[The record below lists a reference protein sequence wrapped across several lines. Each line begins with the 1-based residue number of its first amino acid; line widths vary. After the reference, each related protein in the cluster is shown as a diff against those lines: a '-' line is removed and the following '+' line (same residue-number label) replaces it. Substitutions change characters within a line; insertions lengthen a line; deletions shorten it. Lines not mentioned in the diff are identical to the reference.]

1 MDNRAIGE
9 RLLRLR
15 QEKKLTQ
22 VEFSRQLGVSQPA
35 YKNYER
41 GEREIPTSILLPLFH
56 IFKVDPLWVLTGS
69 GTAPSHNFELLAA
82 SGAAVEIA
90 IELAGDEIAKS
101 KKWEMIGFVYS
112 QALREGAVNE
122 MLAKT
127 LVSIGGKSD
136 DK

>member
-1 MDNRAIGE
+1 M
-9 RLLRLR
+9 
-15 QEKKLTQ
+15 
-22 VEFSRQLGVSQPA
+22 
-35 YKNYER
+35 
-41 GEREIPTSILLPLFH
+41 
-56 IFKVDPLWVLTGS
+56 
-69 GTAPSHNFELLAA
+69 APGHNFELLAA

-90 IELAGDEIAKS
+90 IDLAGHEIAKS